1 MTSSE
6 KPEQEWGV
14 CFCTAFD
21 CGYLARGL
29 AMIGSL
35 RDAGV
40 RDEVVVLC
48 LDADCLAYMQELALR
63 GITLLSLRQLEEV
76 TRGLSSASSG
86 RSKGEYIFTCIPS
99 LINHVLENAAP
110 GDYVTYLDSDVFF
123 YADPTEELCSD
134 LHRLG
139 GSIGLTSHRFP
150 EDLKHLRQYG
160 DFNAG
165 CVVFRND
172 DRGRTAARWWSDACL
187 NWCSDYP
194 DSGRYAN
201 QGYLNDMARHFE
213 GVLVLP
219 AGGLNVAPWNMAGTT
234 IHQMGQSYCLEN
246 GTPLVFFHF
255 HGLRQRGSWM
265 YTGLRAFKVAS
276 DSAVL
281 RGLYAPYV
289 LRLEEITVGTASINQ
304 GHPITRTNA
313 LVGARRSRG
322 MRTLLRRVRGRY
334 LQAVE
339 RVRGEA
345 IPVPVI
351 QVSLS
356 QGSDDSE

>member
-1 MTSSE
+1 
-6 KPEQEWGV
+6 V

-21 CGYLARGL
+21 SGYLARGL
-29 AMIGSL
+29 AMISSL

-48 LDADCLAYMQELALR
+48 LDDDCLAYMQELALE
-63 GITLLSLRQLEEV
+63 GIALLGLQRLEAV
-76 TRGLSSASSG
+76 TPGLTAARSG

-110 GDYVTYLDSDVFF
+110 SDYVTYLDSDVFF

-187 NWCSDYP
+187 NWCLDHP

-201 QGYLNDMARHFE
+201 QGYLNDIARQFE
-213 GVLVLP
+213 GAFVLP

-234 IHQMGQSYCLEN
+234 IHQMGQSYCLED

-265 YTGLRAFKVAS
+265 YTGLRAFKVSA

-281 RGLYAPYV
+281 QGLYAPYV
-289 LRLEEITVGTASINQ
+289 LRLEEIAGGIASINC
-304 GHPITRTNA
+304 GYPITRTDA
-313 LVGARRSRG
+313 LVGTRRSRG
-322 MRTLLRRVRGRY
+322 VRTLLRRARGRY

-351 QVSLS
+351 LVS
-356 QGSDDSE
+356 GSHQNGESL